1 MANTTLKDRLDLL
14 MVGKKR
20 GTKAALARFCKVK
33 EPSVADWFN
42 GKTKTLEG
50 ENLLNAAKFF
60 NVSPE
65 WLATGKGP
73 HERLSTGEVNASQL
87 LGKAMTN
94 GLASPPSQPLTLN
107 PEILHEALILLVH
120 DEQQAG
126 QYTPRDRAV
135 RLADLYTRVADDG
148 GRLTKEHNAEFIA
161 EVRSRAEGE
170 SSGNELEQHGAKPRR
185 ARG

>member
-1 MANTTLKDRLDLL
+1 MANTTLKERLDLL

-73 HERLSTGEVNASQL
+73 RERLSTGEVNASQL
-87 LGKAMTN
+87 LGEPITN
-94 GLASPPSQPLTLN
+94 GLAHPPSQPLTLDS
-107 PEILHEALILLVH
+107 EIIHEALILLRY
-120 DEQQAG
+120 DERNAG
-126 QYTPRDRAV
+126 EYTSRERADRIT
-135 RLADLYTRVADDG
+135 DLYSRVAADG
-148 GRLTKEHNAEFIA
+148 GRLTREHNAEFVA
-161 EVRSRAEGE
+161 EVKSRAKGE
-170 SSGNELEQHGAKPRR
+170 SGGQHLARHRTKR
-185 ARG
+185 ARA